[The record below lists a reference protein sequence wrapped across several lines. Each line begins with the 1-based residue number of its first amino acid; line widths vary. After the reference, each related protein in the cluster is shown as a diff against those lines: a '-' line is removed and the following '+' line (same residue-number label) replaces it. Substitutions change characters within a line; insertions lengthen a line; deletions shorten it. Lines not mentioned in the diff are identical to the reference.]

1 MVDQPRDI
9 LDAARDEVFTDLV
22 LRHLEG
28 TLTEPQAEQLRRY
41 LQEDED
47 CRRAFVLTC
56 YESRLL
62 AEVAATER
70 VQGSGFRVQKQ
81 TTPTLRRS
89 RSVGYKFRAQG
100 SGPRDQNKTSPMASP
115 RAVGVALA
123 AALITLALTVWF
135 ALPDFSNPQSEIR
148 NPKSEIRNPQSFASV
163 ATLTDTNTAQFAGA
177 AQPMRLGG
185 QLSAGPI
192 RLTSGSAQIM
202 FASTAMVDLHGPC
215 EFEMTGPN
223 RGRLTSGSLKA
234 DVPEAAKGFTVD
246 LPNDVEVVDLGTSFD
261 LYVTPDR
268 QVALHVEQGKVRLQ
282 GRAIKPRILGAG
294 EYCLINPLGR
304 VDHAHPR
311 RVRRMLRLG
320 PLVDDPALALWLELD
335 ATPSD
340 QKSSEDSSTPQ
351 AITGPGEV
359 EAMTLALWIH
369 LDQDQE
375 PAKILTL
382 LSSDDFFARGVAL
395 QLKDGRRP
403 TFSIGYGGASKHID
417 RIRED
422 QPLPVGRWHH
432 LAATLEPD
440 TRRMKLY
447 INGQPAGS
455 ASLDA
460 PINPTLA
467 AMTVGAYNP
476 PPHREPTRVFGGSMA
491 DLMILSRAAKP
502 EEIARWFKQTH
513 PRPAHADVAT
523 GSEDTSPNPALRKDE
538 TP

>member
-148 NPKSEIRNPQSFASV
+148 NPQSFASV

-268 QVALHVEQGKVRLQ
+268 QAALHVEQGKVRLQ

-311 RVRRMLRLG
+311 RRCGLNWMRPRPIKNHPKIPRRLK
-320 PLVDDPALALWLELD
+320 PSPA
-335 ATPSD
+335 
-340 QKSSEDSSTPQ
+340 
-351 AITGPGEV
+351 
-359 EAMTLALWIH
+359 
-369 LDQDQE
+369 
-375 PAKILTL
+375 PAK
-382 LSSDDFFARGVAL
+382 
-395 QLKDGRRP
+395 
-403 TFSIGYGGASKHID
+403 SK
-417 RIRED
+417 R
-422 QPLPVGRWHH
+422 
-432 LAATLEPD
+432 
-440 TRRMKLY
+440 
-447 INGQPAGS
+447 
-455 ASLDA
+455 
-460 PINPTLA
+460 
-467 AMTVGAYNP
+467 
-476 PPHREPTRVFGGSMA
+476 
-491 DLMILSRAAKP
+491 
-502 EEIARWFKQTH
+502 
-513 PRPAHADVAT
+513 
-523 GSEDTSPNPALRKDE
+523 
-538 TP
+538 